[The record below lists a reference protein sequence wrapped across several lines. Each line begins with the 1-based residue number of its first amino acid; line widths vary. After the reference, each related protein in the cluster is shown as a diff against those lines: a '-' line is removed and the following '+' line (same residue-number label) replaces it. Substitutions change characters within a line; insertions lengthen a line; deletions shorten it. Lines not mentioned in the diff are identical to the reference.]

1 MNVFDVGFI
10 IISIITIKLV
20 WDLLQEIH
28 QE

>member
-1 MNVFDVGFI
+1 MNVFDIGFI

-20 WDLLQEIH
+20 WDLLQQIH